1 MKQLVK
7 HIHLLAGIHDPQV
20 PLKGTKLNI
29 LPVLQNAFL
38 TIEDDIITGFGPM
51 DEAPSAIG
59 YELINAQGGSILPAW
74 CDSHTHLVFAQG
86 RENEFVDKIRGLSYE
101 EIAARGG
108 GILNSAKAIN
118 EIDEDLL
125 FDLSLA
131 RLNDAMQYGTGAIEI
146 KSGYGLNTEAELKML
161 RVIKRLRESSP
172 MIIRSTFLGAH
183 SFPEVYKHNRRGY
196 IDLLKNE
203 MIPMVGEQGLA
214 EFIDVFCERG
224 FFSPEETIE
233 ICEKGKEFGLIPKI
247 HANQLHASGGVQ
259 AGIQLNALSVDHLE
273 SMDDAAIDALSHS
286 DTIGTL
292 LPSAAFF
299 LRMPYQPA
307 RALIDRG
314 CSIALASDFNPGS
327 SPGFN
332 MNFIVALACIQM
344 KMLPEEAINAAT
356 INGAFAM
363 DVAKLTGSITIGKK
377 ANIILTKPINSMASI
392 PYHFSSSLIKNVM
405 IGGNWIY

>member
-1 MKQLVK
+1 MKHLVK

-20 PLKGTKLNI
+20 PLKGTKLKT

-38 TIEDDIITGFGPM
+38 TVEDDVITGYGPM
-51 DEAPSAIG
+51 DQAPSSDSFEVIDAH
-59 YELINAQGGSILPAW
+59 GGSILPAW
-74 CDSHTHLVFAQG
+74 CDSHTHLVFAHG

-146 KSGYGLNTEAELKML
+146 KSGYGLNTASELKML
-161 RVIKRLRESSP
+161 RVIKRLKQSSP
-172 MIIRSTFLGAH
+172 LIIKSTFLGAH
-183 SFPEVYKHNRRGY
+183 SFPEAFKHNRRGY
-196 IDLLKNE
+196 IDLIKNE
-203 MIPMVGEQGLA
+203 MIPQVSEQGLA
-214 EFIDVFCERG
+214 DFIDVFCERG
-224 FFSPEETIE
+224 FFSPDETIE
-233 ICEKGKEFGLIPKI
+233 ICEKGIEFGLIPKI

-259 AGIQLNALSVDHLE
+259 AGIKLNALSVDHLE
-273 SMDDAAIDALSHS
+273 SMDENAINALSGS
-286 DTIGTL
+286 NTIGTL

-363 DVAKLTGSITIGKK
+363 DVAQITGSITIGKK
-377 ANIILTKPINSMASI
+377 ANIILTKPIHSMASI

-405 IGGNWIY
+405 IAGNWIA